1 MKKFSNSAAIYFKKL
16 VNGES
21 FEDISRFINQEELAK
36 QPIFHLSDQDVADNI
51 DYELEDFNKALALF
65 LKMKPLESV
74 KYAINPWGYEQTNL
88 DNITLVG
95 QVRSSLVFID
105 SNNVYTV
112 SKCKYTKKASYTF
125 LDDVRST
132 SWEPAY
138 TAEEKANQIE
148 YNANYGY

>member
-21 FEDISRFINQEELAK
+21 FEDINRFINQEESDK

-51 DYELEDFNKALALF
+51 DYELEDFNKASALF

-74 KYAINPWGYEQTNL
+74 KYAINPWGYGQTNL

-95 QVRSSLVFID
+95 QVRTSLVFVD

-112 SKCKYTKKASYTF
+112 SKGKFNKQELTH

-132 SWEPAY
+132 SWKPAY

>member
-1 MKKFSNSAAIYFKKL
+1 MKKFNDSAAIYFKKL

-21 FEDISRFINQEELAK
+21 FEDINQAINQEELSK
-36 QPIFHLSDQDVADNI
+36 QPIFHLSNQDVADNI
-51 DYELEDFNKALALF
+51 TNDLEEFNKALDLF

-74 KYAINPWGYEQTNL
+74 EYAINPWGYEQTNL
-88 DNITLVG
+88 DNIKLVG
-95 QVRSSLVFID
+95 QVRASLVFID

-112 SKCKYTKKASYTF
+112 SKGKFNKNELTF

-132 SWEPAY
+132 SWSKAY
-138 TAEEKANQIE
+138 TPEDKADQIE